1 MSIAAQTPLRLDP
14 SLLQR
19 LKGIELKSRFLVR
32 GLYSNRH
39 RTADHGIST
48 EFIEHREYRKGDE
61 LRSVDWR
68 VLARTDRLYVKVHE
82 MESNMR
88 VHLLLDT
95 SASMRVPP
103 PPGLPSKLEL
113 ACTIAGSIAMMVE
126 SQQDSIGM
134 LCLGDKIEE
143 HIPARQ
149 GKNHLALVYQHLA
162 NPRGGVGGRFGDLVL
177 EAAPRLGSRGMV
189 FLLTDGL
196 DDPAKLL
203 AAMKNL
209 RVREQDVTLIQIL
222 DLNEVEFP
230 FDRMTEFRHPETGAR
245 VVGDPAGLRAKYLSR
260 LQAHLDIVAD
270 GCRKAQADYLQLH
283 NGEDLNKLL
292 SLHFIRRLT
301 RGGR

>member
-1 MSIAAQTPLRLDP
+1 MSTATRPSLRLDP

-88 VHLLLDT
+88 VYLLLDT
-95 SASMRVPP
+95 SASMRVPA
-103 PPGLPSKLEL
+103 PPGLPTKLEL
-113 ACTIAGSIAMMVE
+113 ACTIAGGIAMMVE

-134 LCLGDKIEE
+134 LSLGDTIEE

-149 GKNHLALVYQHLA
+149 GKNHLALLYQHLA
-162 NPRGGVGGRFGDLVL
+162 NPRGDGGGKFGDLVL

-189 FLLTDGL
+189 FLLTDAL

-209 RVREQDVTLIQIL
+209 RVRQQDVTLIRIL

-283 NGEDLNKLL
+283 NGEDLSKLL

-301 RGGR
+301 RGGC